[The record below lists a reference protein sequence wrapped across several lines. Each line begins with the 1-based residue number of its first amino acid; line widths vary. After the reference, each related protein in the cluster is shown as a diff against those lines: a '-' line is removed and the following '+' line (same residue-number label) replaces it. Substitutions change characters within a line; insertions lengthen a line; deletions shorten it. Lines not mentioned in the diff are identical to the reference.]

1 MGRGR
6 GRGWGRG
13 LGLGLRF
20 GFGNPSGTVSRGY
33 TVGHS
38 FFLSGLFEMF
48 QLYLMIFI
56 AE

>member
-1 MGRGR
+1 MWVGVGV
-6 GRGWGRG
+6 RGWGRG

-38 FFLSGLFEMF
+38 FFFVRVV
-48 QLYLMIFI
+48 
-56 AE
+56 